1 MLACDAGRSQPQGR
15 LINCSQEFSFLRGT
29 ALQITESRAYAL
41 VFVNQA
47 YMRTYEMADAEWKM
61 KLGFMED
68 LEKKTKGKY
77 LE

>member
-1 MLACDAGRSQPQGR
+1 
-15 LINCSQEFSFLRGT
+15 
-29 ALQITESRAYAL
+29 
-41 VFVNQA
+41 
-47 YMRTYEMADAEWKM
+47 MRTYEMADAEWKM